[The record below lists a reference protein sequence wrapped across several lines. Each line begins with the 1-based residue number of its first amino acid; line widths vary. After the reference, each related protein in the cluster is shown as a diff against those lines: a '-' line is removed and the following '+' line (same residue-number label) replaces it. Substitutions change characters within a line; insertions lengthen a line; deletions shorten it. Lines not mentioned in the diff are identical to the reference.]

1 MNKYGISVLDMKNCQ
16 TKIDNQVDYLE
27 KNSFETANG
36 EIKSFKDISMSANI
50 SSRYYAQLVNKVN
63 TLQQV
68 MSNEQLIPVFMT
80 ITLTGVLHDLIY
92 GDYHRFKDDTH
103 LKLLPE
109 TDQHGYLKSKALN
122 REAFTPSELY
132 QVIRYHWKRFQDTYF
147 YKKMKKEGHKVGYLF
162 NTEPHKSGVPHSH
175 VLLYIP
181 EHYKLKLLEQFKKIF
196 NAPRNI
202 SQDKMTP
209 EQKANKEI
217 NGFQWTLSN
226 PVGYVMK
233 YCTKSFMD
241 IENQTKIDEL
251 QAWYIKHRILRISMS
266 HTLIPQWV
274 YQKVYPLES
283 DWLYL
288 SELRINSTC
297 EWSQKED
304 TFEFHDDY
312 KKQVLKYDRGLY
324 QQFIDGKLVREFGT
338 KKETI
343 KHSVTINGVE
353 FMPLHFNDSLI
364 TDKGSYKLFRNM
376 NYKARYPFGKP
387 VSKKENRI
395 EAQHRVKF
403 GNQDY
408 ICIDNNW
415 VMPPI
420 VPSKMQ
426 DFELYQYYLKLN
438 KNIDDCELVHF
449 GITQNE
455 CIKRGLI
462 DGQIQSL
469 NDFNTSIGA

>member
-1 MNKYGISVLDMKNCQ
+1 MDKYGISILDVRNCQ
-16 TKIDNQVDYLE
+16 MKRDNQISYLE
-27 KNSFETANG
+27 ANSFQTANG
-36 EIKSFKDISMSANI
+36 ELKSFKDISMSANI

-68 MSNEQLIPVFMT
+68 MTSENLIPIFIT

-92 GDYHRFKDDTH
+92 GDYKRFDDDKH
-103 LKLLPE
+103 LDLLPE

-122 REAFTPSELY
+122 RETFTPSELY
-132 QVIRYHWKRFQDTYF
+132 QVIRYLWTKFQKSYQ
-147 YKKMKKEGHKVGYLF
+147 YMKMKKEGHKVGYLF
-162 NTEPHKSGVPHSH
+162 NTEPHESGVPHSH

-181 EHYKLKLLEQFKKIF
+181 VGYKTKLLEVFKKIF

-202 SQDKMTP
+202 GQDKKRLTK
-209 EQKANKEI
+209 EQIKNGEI

-241 IENQTKIDEL
+241 IQNESKLDEL
-251 QAWYIKHRILRISMS
+251 QAWYMKHRIIRISMS
-266 HTLIPQWV
+266 HTLVPQWV
-274 YQKVYPLES
+274 YQKIYPLES

-304 TFEFHDDY
+304 TFEFYDDY
-312 KKQVLKYDRGLY
+312 KKQTLKYDNGLY

-338 KKETI
+338 KKHTI
-343 KHSVTINGVE
+343 KHSVTIDGIE
-353 FMPLHFNDSLI
+353 YFPLVFATTPEKSFEN
-364 TDKGSYKLFRNM
+364 KKF
-376 NYKARYPFGKP
+376 KARYPFGKP
-387 VSKKENRI
+387 ISKKQNRVI
-395 EAQHRVKF
+395 AQYKVKF
-403 GNQDY
+403 GYQDY
-408 ICIDNNW
+408 LYLDNNW
-415 VMPPI
+415 VMLPI
-420 VPSKMQ
+420 VPSNMNNL
-426 DFELYQYYLKLN
+426 ELYQYYLKLSRE
-438 KNIDDCELVHF
+438 IDTVDLVHF

-462 DGQIQSL
+462 DDIEIQSL
-469 NDFNTSIGA
+469 NDFNTDIGA